1 MITYTTV
8 SVWSSAQLQRL
19 KNWFSASKVV
29 QELRDKLRTS
39 RDGQCSSP
47 GRSVTHNDR
56 KGTPTLKVSAHE
68 HPYYTITHRQEYDI
82 MMCVLAHM
90 QHKHTYWRRKH
101 RKRYQE
107 RPSYHALIVKQT
119 MFWTQHKQK
128 TSVPDQRIMSGCFF
142 VSSSELLS
150 AWQPL
155 KSEDSQDQNHYVL
168 QTAVIFTNRPE
179 VLE

>member
-1 MITYTTV
+1 MASITPCVSITYRYAWAEPLRWHIAQHLFSARGAAAVSVSPVITYTTV
-8 SVWSSAQLQRL
+8 SVWSSAAQLQRL

-39 RDGQCSSP
+39 RDGWCSSL
-47 GRSVTHNDR
+47 GRSVTHDDR
-56 KGTPTLKVSAHE
+56 KGTPTLKAAAHVHE

-107 RPSYHALIVKQT
+107 RPTYHALNV
-119 MFWTQHKQK
+119 
-128 TSVPDQRIMSGCFF
+128 
-142 VSSSELLS
+142 LLIR
-150 AWQPL
+150 
-155 KSEDSQDQNHYVL
+155 E
-168 QTAVIFTNRPE
+168 
-179 VLE
+179 